1 MHTEKQPTSNEIL
14 ETLIQLHPKYKK
26 QLTTIQEQLE
36 NPLVL
41 YCQNYVHDA
50 LQENYHLFDPK
61 SPEDYETLRD
71 DCTDFVV
78 NNDYIIDTDV
88 IDMCIK
94 TYLESYAMHTDDD
107 FEHEEGENE
116 LLYSDTHVLSYIQ
129 NQFHLNPIP
138 PSVHQLIY
146 ERKFLTY
153 KELCNACN
161 ISYH

>member
-1 MHTEKQPTSNEIL
+1 MTQKQPTPNEIL
-14 ETLIQLHPKYKK
+14 ETLIKLHPEYKE

-41 YCQNYVHDA
+41 YCRNYVHDA

-61 SPEDYETLRD
+61 SPEDYEMLRD

-88 IDMCIK
+88 IDMNIK
-94 TYLESYAMHTDDD
+94 TYFESYAMHTDDD
-107 FEHEEGENE
+107 FKHEEGENE

-129 NQFHLNPIP
+129 NQYY
-138 PSVHQLIY
+138 PS
-146 ERKFLTY
+146 
-153 KELCNACN
+153 
-161 ISYH
+161 

>member
-1 MHTEKQPTSNEIL
+1 
-14 ETLIQLHPKYKK
+14 
-26 QLTTIQEQLE
+26 
-36 NPLVL
+36 
-41 YCQNYVHDA
+41 
-50 LQENYHLFDPK
+50 
-61 SPEDYETLRD
+61 
-71 DCTDFVV
+71 
-78 NNDYIIDTDV
+78 
-88 IDMCIK
+88 MCIK

-116 LLYSDTHVLSYIQ
+116 LLYADTHVLSYIQ
-129 NQFHLNPIP
+129 NQFHVNPIP